1 MKLFDVT
8 VRDRIAVNHTQVPY
22 VCGNTDYKI
31 RFEFDAEWEA
41 YTTKTARFVWGN
53 QYHDEVFT
61 GNECPVPKI
70 TDVCVFEVGVFAG
83 DLQTTTP
90 AGIPAKK
97 SILCGNG
104 SPADP
109 SPNVYDQVM
118 ETLNENTKV
127 ANGTAAELKEAFGNS
142 SLYIVTAAP
151 KKEGIPVLYADKT
164 QAEIREAVAAGK
176 TCLLVYHADTTLV
189 SAGTVCLYFGE
200 GKYDTSE
207 AESPSFFAGVKYD
220 TRYSLWYQY
229 VAYVRADG
237 HVGVT
242 GKPIKTPASQNL
254 KFTGAVEAEYD
265 GSKQVTVE
273 IPSGGAGLPET
284 ADPFKQLVTDADG
297 KVAWE
302 DRLAYKTTADA
313 EVVNLEET
321 APTYDETD
329 ACFYLLS
336 PWAADLMAGD
346 VATVK
351 YNGTDYEC
359 KAVDG
364 KAIQPDAPTKMV
376 AMGNL
381 AAMGLEG
388 VEGSNPNAPFALV
401 AIPNSDLTEGL
412 YGMLVPLDGAT
423 AVTLSV
429 TSKQT
434 QTTVKTIAPE
444 LLGLKK
450 IDIIVA
456 EDDTVSCDFPF
467 DEAWAMDEGLL
478 SASIRIQVTN
488 HSYTSHTNTASYYA
502 PTVYKYESK
511 NTDGSATTRY
521 IRIACRST
529 PDLDLTDTNEFT
541 RHIQWA
547 KVVVQG
553 GASQTALSYM
563 TEQGA
568 PMTRAGSARHYRISY
583 SRMMAEMGL
592 PGFYTINATYDG
604 STATVETGTFEGAY
618 AAALAGGFVRVKLV
632 RANGHITYMPLIS
645 CDAMNM
651 YFGAAMVGNEY
662 LAYYTPN
669 GDLKVTTIAA
679 E

>member
-142 SLYIVTAAP
+142 SLYIVTAKRNP
-151 KKEGIPVLYADKT
+151 DMSNIPYADRT
-164 QAEIREAVAAGK
+164 QEEIRAAVAAGK
-176 TCLLVYHADTTLV
+176 TCVLVYIDGRVFT
-189 SAGTVCLYFGE
+189 Y
-200 GKYDTSE
+200 Y
-207 AESPSFFAGVKYD
+207 GVE
-220 TRYSLWYQY
+220 RYSSTEVDCPMFVGPVDYDASTGLHYRRR
-229 VAYVRADG
+229 VIVRQSGNATLLG
-237 HVGVT
+237 T
-242 GKPIKTPASQNL
+242 PIRTPNPNKI
-254 KFTGAVEAEYD
+254 KFIGAVEAEYD
-265 GSKQVTVE
+265 GSVPVTVE
-273 IPSGGAGLPET
+273 IPSGSAGLPET
-284 ADPFKQLVTDADG
+284 ADPLKQLVTDESG

-302 DRLAYKTTADA
+302 DRLAYKTTAEA

-336 PWAADLMAGD
+336 PWTADLMVGD
-346 VATVK
+346 VATVT

-364 KAIQPDAPTKMV
+364 KALQPDAPTKMV
-376 AMGNL
+376 VMGNL

-401 AIPNSDLTEGL
+401 AIPNGDLTEGL

-434 QTTVKTIAPE
+434 QTKVKTIDQE

-488 HSYTSHTNTASYYA
+488 QSYTSHTNTASYYA

-529 PDLDLTDTNEFT
+529 PDTELTDVHEFT
-541 RHIQWA
+541 EFIQWV

-553 GASQTALSYM
+553 GASATELTHM
-563 TEQGA
+563 TEQGL
-568 PMTRAGSARHYRISY
+568 PITRQAGKRHYTIAY

-592 PGFYTINATYDG
+592 PSFYTINATYDG
-604 STATVETGTFEGAY
+604 STATVEDGTFEGAY

-662 LAYYTPN
+662 LAYYTPD